1 MQMTAEAKRARAKY
15 MREWRRKNPEKQA
28 MYDARK
34 WQRIADRAA
43 AEKEARKAAAANEHE
58 PI

>member
-1 MQMTAEAKRARAKY
+1 MQMTAEAKRARARY
-15 MREWRRKNPEKQA
+15 MREWRRAHPEKQRE
-28 MYDARK
+28 YDARK